1 MGFNNQQGDQSRG
14 DAIALRAR
22 CAIAGFTLLETILIV
37 LVVGLLAAIATPS
50 WLTFINH
57 LQLNIAQD
65 EIYRAMRIAQ
75 SNAKRD
81 KEIWQTSFREQDGIV
96 QWSIHRAMGKTCILD
111 QVHWHSLSPTITIY
125 KDKNKKGKSETTL
138 AKPKGDCSNAGVWRV
153 QFNYKGNT
161 NGQLGQITLI
171 TKNNNNITTQRCVYV
186 STLLGALRKGR
197 YNAKP
202 NNSKK
207 YCY

>member
-1 MGFNNQQGDQSRG
+1 MQFNSQQGDQSRAG
-14 DAIALRAR
+14 
-22 CAIAGFTLLETILIV
+22 AIAGFTLLETILIV
-37 LVVGLLAAIATPS
+37 LVVGILAAIATPS

-81 KEIWQTSFREQDGIV
+81 KATWQTSFREQDGIV

-111 QVHWHSLSPTITIY
+111 QVHWHSLSPTIAIY

-138 AKPKGDCSNAGVWRV
+138 AKPKGDCSNTGPWRV
-153 QFNYKGNT
+153 QFNHKGNT

-171 TKNNNNITTQRCVYV
+171 TKNNNNNITTQRCVYV
-186 STLLGALRKGR
+186 STLIGALRKGR
-197 YNAKP
+197 YHPKP

>member
-1 MGFNNQQGDQSRG
+1 MQFNSQQGDQSLA

-22 CAIAGFTLLETILIV
+22 CGIAGFTILETIIV
-37 LVVGLLAAIATPS
+37 VLLVGLLAAIATHR
-50 WLTFINH
+50 WMTFINH
-57 LQLNIAQD
+57 LHLNMAQD
-65 EIYRAMRIAQ
+65 QIYRAMRIAQ

-96 QWSIHRAMGKTCILD
+96 QWSIHPAMGKTCILD
-111 QVHWHSLSPTITIY
+111 QVHWHSLSPTIVIY

-138 AKPKGDCSNAGVWRV
+138 AKTKGDCSKTGPWRV

-171 TKNNNNITTQRCVYV
+171 TKNNSTTQRCVYV

-197 YNAKP
+197 YHPKP

>member
-1 MGFNNQQGDQSRG
+1 MQFNSQQGDQSRP

-81 KEIWQTSFREQDGIV
+81 KEIWQTSFRENDGIV
-96 QWSIHRAMGKTCILD
+96 QWSIHPAMGKTCILD
-111 QVHWHSLSPTITIY
+111 QVHWHSLSPSIAIY